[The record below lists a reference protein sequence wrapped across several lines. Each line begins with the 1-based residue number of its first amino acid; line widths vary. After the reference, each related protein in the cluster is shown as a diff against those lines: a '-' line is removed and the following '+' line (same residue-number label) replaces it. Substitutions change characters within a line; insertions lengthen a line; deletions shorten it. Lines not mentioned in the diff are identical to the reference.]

1 MKKICIAVLVL
12 CATILVPVSIPVPV
26 AGEYP
31 CILID
36 TGHGGYP
43 VTEGILTDFA
53 LCARKMGFHVL
64 YESIAHT
71 DCQDMSLIL
80 SVNPEFAF
88 SSDEVTRIAANLENG
103 GMFFLL
109 GAGDYDNRDHSD
121 VTNELLKELQS
132 TIRCNDDQIAD
143 TVHCGKSYI
152 PLFEQWNPHPLTAA
166 LPPMSL
172 YSPESLHCGETAYP
186 LLMGNS
192 SSYRQDLDEN
202 PPLSTDA
209 PIVVLAVEKI
219 ASGTLFVGGSW
230 GFVAGPPY
238 QGHQAFRE
246 AFLSY
251 VYEGRSIIS
260 LYEEHFQGSTIQVG
274 DTCRIEVDGKAA
286 HIMESYLGLSSD
298 DNVQS
303 TVVIGGPQVN
313 DMCRTFNQYLP
324 VTFKKD
330 DIWYLQ
336 CGKHQHRGT
345 EYGLI
350 ACLWVEG
357 QKVLI
362 VAGLGGTGTMGAVK
376 ALTSLHRFTQIPIY
390 NEYGE
395 ALIVQVKGDTNSN
408 GIEESSESWEITLL

>member
-1 MKKICIAVLVL
+1 MKKICIAVVML
-12 CATILVPVSIPVPV
+12 CASILVPIPIPVPV

-31 CILID
+31 SILID
-36 TGHGGYP
+36 IGHGGYP

-53 LCARKMGFHVL
+53 SCAIEMGFHVSFD
-64 YESIAHT
+64 SIART

-80 SVNPEFAF
+80 SVNPECAF
-88 SSDEVTRIAANLENG
+88 SSDEVSRIAVNLENG
-103 GMFFLL
+103 GIFFLL

-121 VTNELLKELQS
+121 VTNNLLKELQS

-166 LPPMSL
+166 LPPISL
-172 YSPESLHCGETAYP
+172 YSPESLHCGDAAYP

-202 PPLSTDA
+202 PPLSRDA
-209 PIVVLAVEKI
+209 PIVILAVEKI
-219 ASGTLFVGGSW
+219 ALGTLFVGGSW

-251 VYEGRSIIS
+251 VYEGQSMIS
-260 LYEEHFQGSTIQVG
+260 SYEEHFQGSAIRVG
-274 DTCRIEVDGKAA
+274 DTCRLEVDGKAA
-286 HIMESYLGLSSD
+286 SIIESYLGPLSD
-298 DNVQS
+298 DTVQS

-313 DMCRTFNQYLP
+313 EMCRTFNQYLP
-324 VTFKKD
+324 ITFKKD
-330 DIWYLQ
+330 DTWYLQ
-336 CGKHQHRGT
+336 YGEHEYRGT

-357 QKVLI
+357 QNILI

-376 ALTSLHRFTQIPIY
+376 GLTTLHQFTQIPIY
-390 NEYGE
+390 NKYGE
-395 ALIVQVKGDTNSN
+395 ALIVRVKGDTNCN

>member
-303 TVVIGGPQVN
+303 TVVIGV
-313 DMCRTFNQYLP
+313 L
-324 VTFKKD
+324 KKTTSG
-330 DIWYLQ
+330 I
-336 CGKHQHRGT
+336 CN
-345 EYGLI
+345 
-350 ACLWVEG
+350 VENISIG
-357 QKVLI
+357 EPN
-362 VAGLGGTGTMGAVK
+362 M
-376 ALTSLHRFTQIPIY
+376 ALSHVSGWKDRKY
-390 NEYGE
+390 
-395 ALIVQVKGDTNSN
+395 
-408 GIEESSESWEITLL
+408 